1 VLRQRRGRRVQAA
14 EGIIDPKPHL
24 RTLEEIERECI
35 PGLVQV
41 LREENLEVVRYFPW
55 NLPDTP

>member
-1 VLRQRRGRRVQAA
+1 MN
-14 EGIIDPKPHL
+14 DPKPHL

-41 LREENLEVVRYFPW
+41 LREEDLEVVRYFPW
-55 NLPDTP
+55 DLPDMP